1 MTRPP
6 NHPKLVALRNL
17 LAKIRKEKSILQK
30 DLATALGRPQS
41 YVSKYENGERSIDIV
56 EFIEICNAMK
66 YDPEEIFKKYL
77 KAAYQ
82 TDKYS

>member
-6 NHPKLVALRNL
+6 NHPKLLALRNL
-17 LAKIRKEKSILQK
+17 LAQIRKEKSILQK

-56 EFIEICNAMK
+56 EFIEICNAMN
-66 YDPEEIFKKYL
+66 YEPEEIFKKYL
-77 KAAYQ
+77 QTAYRNE
-82 TDKYS
+82 